1 MAEFNY
7 YRFHRR
13 RQVLKV
19 VGLILVIGG
28 AFTILDMSWKLPIPL
43 TGSKALLVGLV
54 MIGFGAAAVY
64 NGYKLPVAEAIE
76 ILHQRGRGITASE
89 LIHLMRVD
97 RLTAD
102 RIIAVLLERGFLKS
116 SAKSNDAE
124 EVFDV
129 VK

>member
-13 RQVLKV
+13 RQLLKT
-19 VGLILVIGG
+19 VGLVLTIAG
-28 AFTILDMSWKLPIPL
+28 FCTILDMAWRVPIPL
-43 TGSKALLVGLV
+43 TGSKAVLVGLV
-54 MIGFGAAAVY
+54 LMGFGVAAIY

-76 ILHQRGRGITASE
+76 ILHQRNNGITASE

-97 RLTAD
+97 RVTAD
-102 RIIAVLLERGFLKS
+102 RIIAVLLEKGFLKS
-116 SAKSNDAE
+116 SAKRNDTE